1 MFAGSE
7 VLPAIVLLEFAG
19 GMSVADEAAYLEA
32 LDRLSI
38 RDAPFVV
45 VALMEG
51 RNPLSTAGK
60 KRQALWFK
68 RSRERLR
75 ACCRG
80 LVRVPSGDARK
91 DLGDAA
97 LAKALPFPLTYAA
110 SEAEAMRIAH
120 SLLAGSQ

>member
-1 MFAGSE
+1 MFRVQE
-7 VLPAIVLLEFAG
+7 VPPAIVRLEFAG

-45 VALMEG
+45 VALLEG
-51 RNPLSTAGK
+51 RNPLSTEGK

-68 RSRERLR
+68 RSRERLG

-80 LVRVPSGDARK
+80 LVRVPSGDAHEG
-91 DLGDAA
+91 LGDEA
-97 LAKALPFPLTYAA
+97 LAKALPFPLAHAA
-110 SEAEAMRIAH
+110 SEAEAMRIAR
-120 SLLAGSQ
+120 SLLAGGR